1 MIEAGNR
8 MRMANS
14 IILDRELAHG
24 LARLGLGVN
33 IAMHGFVRL
42 PKLASF
48 AAGMEKEFAKTV
60 LPGSLV
66 YAMGCGIGV
75 CEAIVGS
82 LLVLGLFLRPTL
94 VAGMLLMILLLFGVC
109 LLENWNVAGLQ
120 LTYIGFYAALLATA
134 SCDRY
139 SVDAWRRRKG

>member
-1 MIEAGNR
+1 MD
-8 MRMANS
+8 MANYTN
-14 IILDRELAHG
+14 LDKELAHG

-33 IAMHGFVRL
+33 IALHGFVRL

-66 YAMGCGIGV
+66 YGMGCGIAIG
-75 CEAIVGS
+75 EAIIGS
-82 LLVLGLFLRPTL
+82 LLVLGLLLRPAL
-94 VAGMLLMILLLFGVC
+94 VAGMLLMILLLAGVC
-109 LLENWNVAGLQ
+109 LLEKWDVAGLQ

-134 SCDRY
+134 QFDRY
-139 SVDAWRRRKG
+139 SADAWRRWKKGEIVSRA

>member
-1 MIEAGNR
+1 MH
-8 MRMANS
+8 MTNS
-14 IILDRELAHG
+14 NNNLDRELAHG

-42 PKLASF
+42 PKLAAF
-48 AAGMEKEFAKTV
+48 ATGMEKEFAKTF

-66 YAMGCGIGV
+66 YTMGCGIGI
-75 CEAIVGS
+75 CETIIGS
-82 LLVLGLFLRPTL
+82 LLVLGLFLRLSL

-109 LLENWNVAGLQ
+109 LLEKWDIAGLQ

-134 SCDRY
+134 QYDRY
-139 SVDAWRRRKG
+139 SVDAWRRRRKG